1 MSHRVSVVIATRNR
15 VRELR
20 RTLSELAVLPDRPE
34 LVVVDNASTDGTA
47 AMVRQ
52 DFPTA
57 RLVRLRRNIG
67 AAGRNVG
74 VRLAD
79 GECVAFSDDDSWWLP
94 GALDRVADLFD
105 QHQRLGAVAARTLV
119 GPDSVEDPLSR
130 ELAASP
136 LPRLP
141 DLPGPSVLGF
151 MACSTAVRRTAFLD
165 AGGFDPLLFIMGEES
180 LLAYDLTAAGWGV
193 CYVDEVV
200 ARHFPSRSRDPQAR
214 ESLRRSNDLLTCWM
228 RRPWSTALH
237 RTWSLARSAR
247 GDRTSRR
254 ALARVARALPRALVR
269 RRALPTE
276 VEAQI
281 RLLENQGS

>member
-1 MSHRVSVVIATRNR
+1 
-15 VRELR
+15 
-20 RTLSELAVLPDRPE
+20 
-34 LVVVDNASTDGTA
+34 
-47 AMVRQ
+47 
-52 DFPTA
+52 
-57 RLVRLRRNIG
+57 
-67 AAGRNVG
+67 
-74 VRLAD
+74 
-79 GECVAFSDDDSWWLP
+79 
-94 GALDRVADLFD
+94 
-105 QHQRLGAVAARTLV
+105 
-119 GPDSVEDPLSR
+119 
-130 ELAASP
+130 
-136 LPRLP
+136 
-141 DLPGPSVLGF
+141 
-151 MACSTAVRRTAFLD
+151 
-165 AGGFDPLLFIMGEES
+165 MGEES